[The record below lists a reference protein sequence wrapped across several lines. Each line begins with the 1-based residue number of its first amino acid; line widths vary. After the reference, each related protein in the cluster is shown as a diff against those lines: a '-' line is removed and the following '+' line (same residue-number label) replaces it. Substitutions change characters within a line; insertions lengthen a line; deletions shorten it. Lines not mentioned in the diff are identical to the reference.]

1 VRRQI
6 VETEEKINTARRG
19 GDIQG
24 NRQTKEILVCA
35 TETFEDAAKA
45 MKQSAEDAK
54 KNARQLLDKVI
65 NAKEQS
71 SDKNWKP

>member
-1 VRRQI
+1 MDNPANI
-6 VETEEKINTARRG
+6 T
-19 GDIQG
+19 
-24 NRQTKEILVCA
+24 
-35 TETFEDAAKA
+35 TETFEEAAKA

-54 KNARQLLDKVI
+54 KNARQLLDKGI